1 MYGSRFASFK
11 NILLHFLV
19 NIDYTDDPAATVV
32 PARPQTKKGTRD
44 DAIYRGANKFCTPLH
59 RTTHDRCT

>member
-44 DAIYRGANKFCTPLH
+44 DAI
-59 RTTHDRCT
+59 